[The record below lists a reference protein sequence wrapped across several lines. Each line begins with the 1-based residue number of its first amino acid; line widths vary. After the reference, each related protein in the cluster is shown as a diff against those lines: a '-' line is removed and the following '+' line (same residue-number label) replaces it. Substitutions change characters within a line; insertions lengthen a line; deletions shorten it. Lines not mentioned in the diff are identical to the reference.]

1 MLSMLVILIAAVSIA
16 RASLY
21 SGAEEVG
28 FAVNKVFIPFHARNF
43 RAKNQPNHILFQ
55 VCSLSEC
62 DCVGET
68 VTCTCEEDSSFQVKP
83 VLQSLIDSTLS
94 DARVSGPATICYFS
108 INFREEPIE
117 DVFPPRIK

>member
-1 MLSMLVILIAAVSIA
+1 MLVILIAAVSIA

-28 FAVNKVFIPFHARNF
+28 FAVNKVFIPLHARNF
-43 RAKNQPNHILFQ
+43 RAKNQPNHILVQ

-83 VLQSLIDSTLS
+83 VLHSLIDSTLS
-94 DARVSGPATICYFS
+94 DASLRASNNLLLFHQ
-108 INFREEPIE
+108 FL
-117 DVFPPRIK
+117 

>member
-1 MLSMLVILIAAVSIA
+1 MLVLLMAAVSIA

-28 FAVNKVFIPFHARNF
+28 FAVNKVFMPLHARNF

-68 VTCTCEEDSSFQVKP
+68 VTCTCEEDSSFQVKS
-83 VLQSLIDSTLS
+83 VLHS
-94 DARVSGPATICYFS
+94 Y
-108 INFREEPIE
+108 
-117 DVFPPRIK
+117 

>member
-1 MLSMLVILIAAVSIA
+1 MLVILIAAVSIA

-28 FAVNKVFIPFHARNF
+28 FVFNKVFIPLHAPNF
-43 RAKNQPNHILFQ
+43 RANNQHNNMLFQ

-94 DARVSGPATICYFS
+94 DASLRASNNLLLFHKYS
-108 INFREEPIE
+108 
-117 DVFPPRIK
+117 